1 MIITLSVLLIGAA
14 IIVGLTYNGVFA
26 DKRQRRNSRQKWKKN
41 SREVKKKVKSK
52 LKK

>member
-26 DKRQRRNSRQKWKKN
+26 DKDKKDGIPDKVEEKFQ
-41 SREVKKKVKSK
+41 EVKKES
-52 LKK
+52 